1 MRTVTFN
8 TQVHD
13 DVIQIPDSKKD
24 VSIPPRNA
32 KGILRKSKNPAL
44 ISKEK
49 TAWEMAVK
57 EKYDHRWN
65 GFWCRAGMPLP
76 CSTRYSRISK

>member
-13 DVIQIPDSKKD
+13 GIIKIPERYKNLETQNIEVILIVKNPDFDHTKSTSKPGKK
-24 VSIPPRNA
+24 A
-32 KGILRKSKNPAL
+32 KGILRKYKNPAL
-44 ISKEK
+44 FSKEK

-57 EKYDHRWN
+57 EKYAHR
-65 GFWCRAGMPLP
+65 
-76 CSTRYSRISK
+76 

>member
-13 DVIQIPDSKKD
+13 GVIQIPDRYKNLETRNIEVILIVKKPDADGTKD
-24 VSIPPRNA
+24 VSIPLRNA
-32 KGILRKSKNPAL
+32 KGILRKYKNPAL

-57 EKYDHRWN
+57 EKYDHR
-65 GFWCRAGMPLP
+65 
-76 CSTRYSRISK
+76 

>member
-8 TQVHD
+8 TKVHD
-13 DVIQIPDSKKD
+13 GVIQIPDRYKHLETRNIEVILVVKNPEADGTKGASKP
-24 VSIPPRNA
+24 SRNA
-32 KGILRKSKNPAL
+32 RGILRKYKNPAL

-57 EKYDHRWN
+57 EKYAHR
-65 GFWCRAGMPLP
+65 
-76 CSTRYSRISK
+76 

>member
-13 DVIQIPDSKKD
+13 GVIKIPDRYKSLDAQNIEVILIVKNPEVDTKNPSPKPGKK
-24 VSIPPRNA
+24 A
-32 KGILRKSKNPAL
+32 KGILRKYKNPAL

-49 TAWEMAVK
+49 NAWEMAVK
-57 EKYDHRWN
+57 EKHAHR
-65 GFWCRAGMPLP
+65 
-76 CSTRYSRISK
+76 